1 MKITR
6 FDDGT
11 LFCRRSFPGGEALY
25 RLTAERTENGGT
37 AYTLSV
43 RRISPGGEEECVLPD
58 LALKGE
64 TAIRLFCLFAG
75 QLVLPEEA
83 PFVYDD
89 LCAAGGAGSLPDPGK

>member
-11 LFCRRSFPGGEALY
+11 LFCKRSFPGGEACY

-58 LALKGE
+58 FAPSREKA
-64 TAIRLFCLFAG
+64 TRLLSLFAG

-83 PFVYDD
+83 P
-89 LCAAGGAGSLPDPGK
+89 